1 MPPKAFLG
9 DQGAAD
15 RYGIHPLDFELARI
29 VGCTVAELQERMTMR
44 EWVAWSRKL
53 GVEAQSREL
62 AAKRMG
68 A

>member
-9 DQGAAD
+9 DQESAE
-15 RYGIHPLDFELARI
+15 RYGIHPLDFELAKI
-29 VGCTVAELQERMTMR
+29 IGCTVDELQKRMSMR

-62 AAKRMG
+62 AAKRFG
-68 A
+68 